1 MNKNQLKSA
10 ALGGIISNP
19 VFVLVLGTCPTIA
32 KSDTISNGLG
42 LGLATA
48 FVLICSNLFISL
60 LRKVIPDKV
69 HLPAYIVI
77 IATFVT
83 VVQLFVA
90 KFLPDL
96 NASIGSFI
104 PLIVVNCI
112 ILGRAEAFACKNP
125 PLLSLIDGASMG
137 LGFTAAL
144 VIMGAIRQGLGAIGL
159 TIFQQTAGGFII
171 FGILMATFNYAFA
184 LAAIAAVARYS
195 AKEVRNDFLASNRR
209 NNRGRD
215 NRQYRPRTLDR
226 YLPVLGRKPQTRLR
240 GRYGSGGNVRT
251 RACVDGKLSSLLL
264 PAYPARNN
272 LSSND
277 SVYSHYRCARS
288 DSRYRA

>member
-96 NASIGSFI
+96 NTSIGSFI

-159 TIFQQTAGGFII
+159 TIFQQTAGGFIV

-184 LAAIAAVARYS
+184 LAGDRRRRALFREGG
-195 AKEVRNDFLASNRR
+195 AK
-209 NNRGRD
+209 
-215 NRQYRPRTLDR
+215 
-226 YLPVLGRKPQTRLR
+226 
-240 GRYGSGGNVRT
+240 
-251 RACVDGKLSSLLL
+251 
-264 PAYPARNN
+264 
-272 LSSND
+272 
-277 SVYSHYRCARS
+277 
-288 DSRYRA
+288 

>member
-159 TIFQQTAGGFII
+159 TIFQQTAGGFIV
-171 FGILMATFNYAFA
+171 FGILMATFNYVFA
-184 LAAIAAVARYS
+184 LAGDRRRRALFREGG
-195 AKEVRNDFLASNRR
+195 AK
-209 NNRGRD
+209 
-215 NRQYRPRTLDR
+215 
-226 YLPVLGRKPQTRLR
+226 
-240 GRYGSGGNVRT
+240 
-251 RACVDGKLSSLLL
+251 
-264 PAYPARNN
+264 
-272 LSSND
+272 
-277 SVYSHYRCARS
+277 
-288 DSRYRA
+288 

>member
-96 NASIGSFI
+96 NASIGAFI

-171 FGILMATFNYAFA
+171 FGILMATFNYVFA
-184 LAAIAAVARYS
+184 LAGDRRRRALFREGG
-195 AKEVRNDFLASNRR
+195 AK
-209 NNRGRD
+209 
-215 NRQYRPRTLDR
+215 
-226 YLPVLGRKPQTRLR
+226 
-240 GRYGSGGNVRT
+240 
-251 RACVDGKLSSLLL
+251 
-264 PAYPARNN
+264 
-272 LSSND
+272 
-277 SVYSHYRCARS
+277 
-288 DSRYRA
+288 

>member
-1 MNKNQLKSA
+1 MNKNQPKSA

-159 TIFQQTAGGFII
+159 TIFQQTAGGII
-171 FGILMATFNYAFA
+171 VFGILMATFNYAFA
-184 LAAIAAVARYS
+184 LAGDRRRRALFREGG
-195 AKEVRNDFLASNRR
+195 AK
-209 NNRGRD
+209 
-215 NRQYRPRTLDR
+215 
-226 YLPVLGRKPQTRLR
+226 
-240 GRYGSGGNVRT
+240 
-251 RACVDGKLSSLLL
+251 
-264 PAYPARNN
+264 
-272 LSSND
+272 
-277 SVYSHYRCARS
+277 
-288 DSRYRA
+288 

>member
-184 LAAIAAVARYS
+184 LAGDRRRRALFREGG
-195 AKEVRNDFLASNRR
+195 AK
-209 NNRGRD
+209 
-215 NRQYRPRTLDR
+215 
-226 YLPVLGRKPQTRLR
+226 
-240 GRYGSGGNVRT
+240 
-251 RACVDGKLSSLLL
+251 
-264 PAYPARNN
+264 
-272 LSSND
+272 
-277 SVYSHYRCARS
+277 
-288 DSRYRA
+288 

>member
-96 NASIGSFI
+96 NASIGAFI

-125 PLLSLIDGASMG
+125 PILSLIDGASMG

-184 LAAIAAVARYS
+184 LAGDRRRRALFREGG
-195 AKEVRNDFLASNRR
+195 AK
-209 NNRGRD
+209 
-215 NRQYRPRTLDR
+215 
-226 YLPVLGRKPQTRLR
+226 
-240 GRYGSGGNVRT
+240 
-251 RACVDGKLSSLLL
+251 
-264 PAYPARNN
+264 
-272 LSSND
+272 
-277 SVYSHYRCARS
+277 
-288 DSRYRA
+288 

>member
-144 VIMGAIRQGLGAIGL
+144 VIMGAIRQGLGVIGL
-159 TIFQQTAGGFII
+159 TIFQQTAGGFIV
-171 FGILMATFNYAFA
+171 FGILMATFNYVFA
-184 LAAIAAVARYS
+184 LAGDRRRRALFREGG
-195 AKEVRNDFLASNRR
+195 AK
-209 NNRGRD
+209 
-215 NRQYRPRTLDR
+215 
-226 YLPVLGRKPQTRLR
+226 
-240 GRYGSGGNVRT
+240 
-251 RACVDGKLSSLLL
+251 
-264 PAYPARNN
+264 
-272 LSSND
+272 
-277 SVYSHYRCARS
+277 
-288 DSRYRA
+288 